1 MIYLQY
7 KFNLYDVD
15 ISILKLQLDKFV
27 NNVVTLVDSLQDQ
40 FVGLQSDYYVDDTKF
55 KYITDIDVPFTTH
68 QHGDKHN
75 VIYSNVVRTLNGYL
89 IYVYVPLITNKV
101 VNRLI
106 NNSSDDIY
114 KLMCNE
120 PQIFEYIKKNDKY
133 LNSYYIILKN
143 GEYRQLSNIDMI
155 TEYYIKSESGLNL
168 IDD

>member
-27 NNVVTLVDSLQDQ
+27 NNVVTLVDNLQDQ

-101 VNRLI
+101 VDRLI

-120 PQIFEYIKKNDKY
+120 PQIFDYIKKNDKY
-133 LNSYYIILKN
+133 LNSYYIVLKN
-143 GEYRQLSNIDMI
+143 GEYKQLSNIDMI
-155 TEYYIKSESGLNL
+155 TEYYINSESGLNL